1 MGVTYGLAIAVVL
14 SLIFVIYESAYPKMA
29 VLGRLP
35 GTSLYRNVKQYPDVE
50 RYDGVLIIRIDA
62 PMYFAS
68 KFAFVFVSCRF
79 PFMTSSLR
87 KILLPDQLPL
97 EDAQN
102 IRDRVRGYKYAATAD
117 LKERNA
123 GEIQYIIIDLSPMSH
138 IDTTALHVVEDMYKT
153 QLKEGVQ
160 ICFCNPGIKVVERFV
175 VSGFIDLVGREHF
188 FSATIDAVQYCLNDM
203 ESRMQ

>member
-1 MGVTYGLAIAVVL
+1 VWIVALFGTLFMGVTYGLAIAVVL

-62 PMYFAS
+62 PMYFAN
-68 KFAFVFVSCRF
+68 
-79 PFMTSSLR
+79 
-87 KILLPDQLPL
+87 
-97 EDAQN
+97 AQN